1 MSGMFI
7 APHSGQVIAKLLD
20 EVLELDGLER
30 IEVMKPAVDSP
41 ECPDALGRD
50 HQLRGGFGA
59 LRLPTL
65 QRQKADDQLKTV
77 DEPMLEFLR
86 QNFLRSQGL
95 ILLAQQRR
103 ACERV
108 LRLGGACGSPLLAR
122 SGRSACAPCNPL
134 KISLAGNFVPVGPVI
149 LLSAHDICPP
159 PPVSA
164 RASRGPGKVRT
175 PGLPARS

>member
-1 MSGMFI
+1 MLRRIGDQLVDDEAERNSEVGRYLDVDAFDRDGMSGTFI
-7 APHSGQVIAKLLD
+7 AQHSGQVIAKLLD
-20 EVLELDGLER
+20 EVLELDGLEV
-30 IEVMKPAVDSP
+30 IEVMQQAADSP

-77 DEPMLEFLR
+77 EEPMLEFLR

-103 ACERV
+103 AGERG

-122 SGRSACAPCNPL
+122 SGRS
-134 KISLAGNFVPVGPVI
+134 
-149 LLSAHDICPP
+149 
-159 PPVSA
+159 
-164 RASRGPGKVRT
+164 
-175 PGLPARS
+175 